1 MSDARAATFKAVLAL
16 LVIVCS
22 TVVYAQDASLKPYTS
37 CDLGP
42 DFQIVQVDGPVTDF
56 AWKSPT
62 KSGEVSIPVETGYRV
77 LVTYRKDERF
87 GNLKVERLPKE
98 QYPDEKANLLSSLEY
113 FASDSGMEPKVQ
125 TDTKNGLSFYGV
137 TRSRLEGGVLSIYNL
152 FRDTDSIVVT
162 MYLLN
167 AEPAERKF
175 NTLDQYKQVRDKFLD
190 AYTKCVATPP
200 KSH

>member
-1 MSDARAATFKAVLAL
+1 MKRRGTATFSAVLPL
-16 LVIVCS
+16 LITVCCG
-22 TVVYAQDASLKPYTS
+22 VACAQDPGLKPYTT
-37 CDLGP
+37 CNLGP
-42 DFQIVQVDGPVTDF
+42 DFQIVDVDGPVTDF

-77 LVTYRKDERF
+77 LVTYRESEPF

-98 QYPDEKANLLSSLEY
+98 QYSDEKARLLSSLEY
-113 FASDSGMEPKVQ
+113 LASNPGMDLKVQ
-125 TDTKNGLSFYGV
+125 TDTRSGLTFYGV

-152 FRDTDSIVVT
+152 FRDAESVSVT

-167 AEPAERKF
+167 AEPADRKF

-190 AYTKCVATPP
+190 AYSKCVATTP